1 MTTLIQNNANQSNP
15 FDSIRHFTDD
25 GQEYWSAREL
35 MPLLGYKLWQRFA
48 AVIETA
54 KENLET
60 LDLPTSHHIISRDK
74 MVERSQGGGRR
85 QVDYHLSRLAC
96 YHVALCCDSR
106 GNDQVKQAKH
116 YFAVKTREAETIIP
130 AQRNELEVLRLKL
143 ELAQAERDSAIAQ
156 TALLETRKTITEMA
170 NPTVAALILGATVVT
185 EPIHVERVIDRQ
197 SGRTY
202 EGIGITMIAQ
212 KLGFGKNTKACW
224 QWLEGIG
231 YGKDSG
237 HWELQLSA
245 VENHKLKPSAFHEI
259 LQKYRNSGRQKWLGE
274 EERFYD

>member
-1 MTTLIQNNANQSNP
+1 MDILKNNSNQSSP

-35 MPLLGYKLWQRFA
+35 MPLLGYKVWHRFV

-54 KENLET
+54 QENLET
-60 LDLPTSHHIISRDK
+60 LDLPTSHHIYSTVK

-85 QVDYHLSRLAC
+85 QVDYRLSRLAC

-106 GNDQVKQAKH
+106 GNAQVKLAKH
-116 YFAVKTREAETIIP
+116 YFAVKTREAEVLIP
-130 AQRNELEVLRLKL
+130 AQQNELEVLRLKL

-156 TALLETRKTITEMA
+156 TKLLETRKMITEMA
-170 NPTVAALILGATVVT
+170 NPTVSALILGATVVT
-185 EPIHVERVIDRQ
+185 EPIPVERVIDRQ

-202 EGIGITMIAQ
+202 EGIGITAIAQ

-224 QWLEGIG
+224 AWLESIG

-245 VENHKLKPSAFHEI
+245 VENHKLNPEAFGEI
-259 LQKYRNSGRQKWLGE
+259 VQKYRNSGRQKWLGE
-274 EERFYD
+274 G

>member
-1 MTTLIQNNANQSNP
+1 MNIVPQNNSNQSSP

-35 MPLLGYKLWQRFA
+35 MPLLGYKRWHKFL

-60 LDLPTSHHIISRDK
+60 LDLSASHHITPTGNLVKRP
-74 MVERSQGGGRR
+74 QGGGST
-85 QVDYHLSRLAC
+85 QLDYHLSRLAC

-116 YFAVKTREAETIIP
+116 YFAVKTREAEVLIP
-130 AQRNELEVLRLKL
+130 AQQNELEVLRLKL
-143 ELAQAERDSAIAQ
+143 ELAQAERDAAIAQ
-156 TALLETRKTITEMA
+156 TKLLETRKMITEMA

-185 EPIHVERVIDRQ
+185 EPVPVERVIDRQ

-202 EGIGITMIAQ
+202 DGIGITMIAQ
-212 KLGFGKNTKACW
+212 RLGFGKNTKACW
-224 QWLEGIG
+224 AWLDSIG

-245 VENHKLKPSAFHEI
+245 VENHKLKPEAFHQI
-259 LQKYRNSGRQKWLGE
+259 LRKYRNSDRQKWLGE
-274 EERFYD
+274 P